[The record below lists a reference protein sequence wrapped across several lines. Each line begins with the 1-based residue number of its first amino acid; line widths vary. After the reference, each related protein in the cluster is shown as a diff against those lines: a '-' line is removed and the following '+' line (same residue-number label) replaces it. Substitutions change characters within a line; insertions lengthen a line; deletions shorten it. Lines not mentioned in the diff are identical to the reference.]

1 MPESPNLLDAL
12 CAKGVLLSV
21 SVRYWRAR
29 TRLAAEDLGL
39 QRRQVSDRLIA
50 LGHKRLVPREALAT
64 LALLES
70 RAHALVEERSFP
82 FLNGVARYLPNDQLA
97 EVNASLAELGRE
109 FGLARDAFI
118 ADYDRLRQEALAEWT
133 QAATTLGVP
142 AGPLVARI
150 RAALPDAVTLATKF
164 SFSVRCFQLSV
175 PEVPLAELVELGT
188 RQDLIVA
195 RQQAAQAA
203 RREIEQSC
211 QEFIR
216 DSVATLREQ
225 TAHLVD
231 EMLATVKGT
240 GSVHQKTLNRLRDF
254 IEQFGRLN
262 FADDQEMAAQLD
274 RARLATTTQHRRQR
288 GHLIGDRQAVAIQT
302 PSHTRG
308 LVQ

>member
-1 MPESPNLLDAL
+1 MPESPTLLDAL

-64 LALLES
+64 LALIES

-164 SFSVRCFQLSV
+164 SFSQVLSTQCAGGTAGGTGG
-175 PEVPLAELVELGT
+175 PGDAPGPDRGPAASRPGRQERDRAELPG
-188 RQDLIVA
+188 
-195 RQQAAQAA
+195 
-203 RREIEQSC
+203 
-211 QEFIR
+211 F
-216 DSVATLREQ
+216 
-225 TAHLVD
+225 HP
-231 EMLATVKGT
+231 
-240 GSVHQKTLNRLRDF
+240 
-254 IEQFGRLN
+254 
-262 FADDQEMAAQLD
+262 
-274 RARLATTTQHRRQR
+274 RQR
-288 GHLIGDRQAVAIQT
+288 GDAARADGT
-302 PSHTRG
+302 PG
-308 LVQ
+308 G